1 MSPKSNYNSG
11 DSLSGSK
18 NPVSIAVTSPQQLV
32 KTQVSFEEDLKN
44 FTDGTVPQSLVIA
57 TVIGKS
63 YLLDHNE
70 HKKGLSL
77 MLIFVARSS

>member
-18 NPVSIAVTSPQQLV
+18 NPASIAVTSPQQLV

-63 YLLDHNE
+63 YLLGHNE
-70 HKKGLSL
+70 HKMAFLS
-77 MLIFVARSS
+77 